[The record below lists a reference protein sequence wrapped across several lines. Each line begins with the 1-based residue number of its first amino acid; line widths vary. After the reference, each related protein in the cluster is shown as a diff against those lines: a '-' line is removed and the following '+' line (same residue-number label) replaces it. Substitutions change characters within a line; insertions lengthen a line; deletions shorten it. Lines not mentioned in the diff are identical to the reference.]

1 MAIRFDAIRLDSSK
15 VTRLP
20 NGNVRVPAVV
30 TRSGVFGYMRADG
43 SMVYEWRPPEE
54 VLKAESLQ
62 SLRDATVTDRHP
74 KEMVSPENSDR
85 LSIGYASGE
94 PRKDDATHGAAIDIV
109 VSRKDAI
116 PRVGKDLCEVSC
128 GYGLRIDTTPGVVPA
143 GYPDAGKRYDA
154 VQRDIIY
161 NHVALGP
168 VGWGRQGSSVS
179 LRLDSSDN
187 EIVEIERDVRMKLKI
202 KRADGSTVE
211 VEAGSQEH
219 IEIEAEK
226 DAALVSA
233 RKDATDA
240 KEAAETLK
248 GENAA
253 LTSKLA
259 AEAARADAAPAKAA
273 EALKARASLEATAGK
288 ALGADVKLDGKS
300 DREVKIAV
308 IQHYDSAF
316 TGKDESGKDFTED
329 RIDGAFSVWTSSAA
343 PAKAARK
350 DSLLLGLN
358 GRETNGTERKDG
370 VDEKDTKDPAVAEQ
384 GMLKRYDSAG
394 KARGALSIR
403 PAGE

>member
-1 MAIRFDAIRLDSSK
+1 M
-15 VTRLP
+15 P
-20 NGNVRVPAVV
+20 NGSVRVPAVV
-30 TRSGVFGYMRADG
+30 TRSGVFGYRRADG
-43 SMVYEWRPPEE
+43 SMTYEWRPPEE
-54 VLKAESLQ
+54 VLKPDSLA

-74 KEMVSPENSDR
+74 KEMVSPETWGSV
-85 LSIGYASGE
+85 SIGHASGE
-94 PRKDDATHGAAIDIV
+94 PRKDDATQGAAIDIV

-128 GYGLRIDTTPGVVPA
+128 GYGLRIDYTPGVVPE

-154 VQRDIIY
+154 VQRDIVY

-168 VGWGRQGSSVS
+168 VGWGRQGPSVS
-179 LRLDSSDN
+179 LRLDSAGD
-187 EIVEIERDVRMKLKI
+187 EIATEPEERATEMKLKI

-226 DAALVSA
+226 DAALTSA
-233 RKDATDA
+233 RKDAADA
-240 KEAAETLK
+240 KAAAETLK

-253 LTSKLA
+253 LTTKLA
-259 AEAARADAAPAKAA
+259 TETARADAAPALAA
-273 EALKARASLEATAGK
+273 ASLKARSALEASAAK
-288 ALGADVKLDGKS
+288 VLGSDVKLDGKS
-300 DREVKIAV
+300 DRDVKVEVIK
-308 IQHYDSAF
+308 HFDSAF

-329 RIDGAFSVWTSSAA
+329 RIDGAFSVWVSSAPA
-343 PAKAARK
+343 AKAGRK

-358 GRETNGTERKDG
+358 GRTPEGSERKDSS
-370 VDEKDTKDPAVAEQ
+370 DAEDKNDPNVAEQ

-394 KARGALSIR
+394 KARGALSLR

>member
-1 MAIRFDAIRLDSSK
+1 MAIRFDAIRLDGSK
-15 VTRLP
+15 VTHLP
-20 NGNVRVPAVV
+20 NGSVRVPAVV

-54 VLKAESLQ
+54 VLKPESLQ

-74 KEMVSPENSDR
+74 KEMVSAANSDK

-94 PRKDDATHGAAIDIV
+94 PRKDEATHGAAIDIV
-109 VSRKDAI
+109 VNRKDAI

-128 GYGLRIDTTPGVVPA
+128 GYGLRIDQTSGVVPA

-154 VQRDIIY
+154 VQRDIVY

-187 EIVEIERDVRMKLKI
+187 EIVEIERDVGMKLKI

-226 DAALVSA
+226 DAALTSA
-233 RKDATDA
+233 RADA
-240 KEAAETLK
+240 AAQKTRAD
-248 GENAA
+248 NAEGQVTA
-253 LTSKLA
+253 LTTKLA
-259 AEAARADAAPAKAA
+259 AETARADAAPAVAA
-273 EALKARASLEATAGK
+273 AALKARASLEASAVKVLGK
-288 ALGADVKLDGKS
+288 DVKLDSKS
-300 DREVKIAV
+300 DREVKVAV
-308 IQHYDSAF
+308 IQHFDSAF
-316 TGKDESGKDFTED
+316 TGKDAEGKDFNED

-350 DSLLLGLN
+350 DSLISGLN
-358 GRETNGTERKDG
+358 GRTPEGTERTDSTDAG
-370 VDEKDTKDPAVAEQ
+370 DSKDPAVAEQ

-394 KARGALSIR
+394 KARGALSLR